1 MSNLHNE
8 SKVFN
13 TLLQKFL
20 SLPKM
25 NSNPTFMEICQMGG
39 DRFEERCSQ
48 ILRFFLT
55 PNACHGLRGL
65 FLSSLL
71 EVVGKEDL
79 SFSLNDTKVITEE
92 ATEDRKFIDITVVAD
107 DFVIAIENKIGASL
121 YNPLKSYVGHI
132 KRTYSTRSNHIFVLL
147 SARPITDSAEIGKI
161 KRYDYFYVNYR
172 TLFDTIK
179 KNLGTYALNADQSYL
194 VFLFDF
200 IRTIEN
206 RYSTNNMELK
216 RFFYENRRQIN
227 CLKAEYQKFEDQIQQ
242 LRKERI
248 GELLTLI
255 KARTG
260 ADWWAWQGWD
270 LGVEFNKDTNR
281 LGIESSF
288 KQGSFENP
296 LGVFGIYITV
306 WNRKHYEPYREAL
319 SESFP
324 GCELDEHP
332 ENAPSRIYLHIPV
345 IKENDTDKILDKLT
359 EVYNIVKAITEKN
372 KIGVQLHKSVA

>member
-1 MSNLHNE
+1 MSNSHNE

-227 CLKAEYQKFEDQIQQ
+227 WLKAEYQKFEDQIQQ

-359 EVYNIVKAITEKN
+359 EVYNIVKAITEKI
-372 KIGVQLHKSVA
+372 K

>member
-1 MSNLHNE
+1 M
-8 SKVFN
+8 
-13 TLLQKFL
+13 
-20 SLPKM
+20 
-25 NSNPTFMEICQMGG
+25 
-39 DRFEERCSQ
+39 
-48 ILRFFLT
+48 
-55 PNACHGLRGL
+55 
-65 FLSSLL
+65 
-71 EVVGKEDL
+71 
-79 SFSLNDTKVITEE
+79 
-92 ATEDRKFIDITVVAD
+92 
-107 DFVIAIENKIGASL
+107 
-121 YNPLKSYVGHI
+121 KSYVGHI
-132 KRTYSTRSNHIFVLL
+132 KKTYSTRSNHIFVLL

-161 KRYDYFYVNYR
+161 KRYDYYYVNYR

-227 CLKAEYQKFEDQIQQ
+227 WLKAEYQKFENQIQQ

-270 LGVEFNKDTNR
+270 LVVEFNKDTNR
-281 LGIESSF
+281 LGIEASF

-332 ENAPSRIYLHIPV
+332 ENAPTRIYLHIPV

-359 EVYNIVKAITEKN
+359 EVYNIVKAITEKI
-372 KIGVQLHKSVA
+372 K

>member
-8 SKVFN
+8 SEVFN

-71 EVVGKEDL
+71 EVVGKKDL

-132 KRTYSTRSNHIFVLL
+132 KKTYSTRSNHIFVLL

-161 KRYDYFYVNYR
+161 KRYDYYYVNYR

-227 CLKAEYQKFEDQIQQ
+227 WLKAEYQKFENQIQQ

-281 LGIESSF
+281 LGIEASF

-332 ENAPSRIYLHIPV
+332 ENAPTRIYLHIPV

-359 EVYNIVKAITEKN
+359 EVYNIVKAITEKI
-372 KIGVQLHKSVA
+372 K

>member
-1 MSNLHNE
+1 MSNSHNE

-161 KRYDYFYVNYR
+161 KRYDYYYVNYR

-179 KNLGTYALNADQSYL
+179 KNLGTYALNAAQSYL

-227 CLKAEYQKFEDQIQQ
+227 WLKAEYQKFEDQIQQ

-359 EVYNIVKAITEKN
+359 EVYNIIKAITEK
-372 KIGVQLHKSVA
+372 I

>member
-8 SKVFN
+8 SEVFN

-20 SLPKM
+20 SLPKT
-25 NSNPTFMEICQMGG
+25 NSNPTFMEICRMGG

-132 KRTYSTRSNHIFVLL
+132 KKTYSTRSNHIFVLF

-161 KRYDYFYVNYR
+161 KRYDYYYVNYR

-179 KNLGTYALNADQSYL
+179 KNLGTYALNAD
-194 VFLFDF
+194 
-200 IRTIEN
+200 
-206 RYSTNNMELK
+206 
-216 RFFYENRRQIN
+216 
-227 CLKAEYQKFEDQIQQ
+227 
-242 LRKERI
+242 
-248 GELLTLI
+248 
-255 KARTG
+255 
-260 ADWWAWQGWD
+260 
-270 LGVEFNKDTNR
+270 
-281 LGIESSF
+281 
-288 KQGSFENP
+288 
-296 LGVFGIYITV
+296 
-306 WNRKHYEPYREAL
+306 
-319 SESFP
+319 
-324 GCELDEHP
+324 
-332 ENAPSRIYLHIPV
+332 
-345 IKENDTDKILDKLT
+345 
-359 EVYNIVKAITEKN
+359 
-372 KIGVQLHKSVA
+372 

>member
-8 SKVFN
+8 SEVFN

-132 KRTYSTRSNHIFVLL
+132 KKTYSTRSNHIFVLL

-161 KRYDYFYVNYR
+161 KRYDYYYVNYR

-216 RFFYENRRQIN
+216 RFFYQNRHPLN
-227 CLKAEYQKFEDQIQQ
+227 CLKAEYQKIENQIQP

-248 GELLTLI
+248 GELLILI

-281 LGIESSF
+281 LGIEASF

-332 ENAPSRIYLHIPV
+332 ENAPTRIYLHIPV

-359 EVYNIVKAITEKN
+359 EVYNIVKAITEKI
-372 KIGVQLHKSVA
+372 K

>member
-1 MSNLHNE
+1 M
-8 SKVFN
+8 
-13 TLLQKFL
+13 
-20 SLPKM
+20 
-25 NSNPTFMEICQMGG
+25 
-39 DRFEERCSQ
+39 
-48 ILRFFLT
+48 
-55 PNACHGLRGL
+55 
-65 FLSSLL
+65 
-71 EVVGKEDL
+71 
-79 SFSLNDTKVITEE
+79 
-92 ATEDRKFIDITVVAD
+92 
-107 DFVIAIENKIGASL
+107 
-121 YNPLKSYVGHI
+121 
-132 KRTYSTRSNHIFVLL
+132 LL

-161 KRYDYFYVNYR
+161 KRHDYYYVNYR
-172 TLFDTIK
+172 TLFGTIK
-179 KNLGTYALNADQSYL
+179 KNLGTYAINADQSYL

-227 CLKAEYQKFEDQIQQ
+227 WLKAEYQKFENQIQQ

-281 LGIESSF
+281 LGIEASF

-332 ENAPSRIYLHIPV
+332 ENAPTRIYLHIPV

-359 EVYNIVKAITEKN
+359 EVYNIVKAITEKI
-372 KIGVQLHKSVA
+372 K

>member
-1 MSNLHNE
+1 MSNSHNE
-8 SKVFN
+8 YEVFN
-13 TLLQKFL
+13 ALLEKFL
-20 SLPKM
+20 SLPKT

-55 PNACHGLRGL
+55 PNAAHGLRGL

-71 EVVGKEDL
+71 EVVAREDL
-79 SFSLNDTKVITEE
+79 SFSLNGTKVITEE

-121 YNPLKSYVGHI
+121 YNPLDSYVSHI
-132 KRTYSTRSNHIFVLL
+132 KKTYRMQHDHIFVVL
-147 SARPITDSAEIGKI
+147 SARPITDTAEIGKI
-161 KRYDYFYVNYR
+161 KRYGYHYVNYR
-172 TLFDTIK
+172 TLFDTVK
-179 KNLGTYALNADQSYL
+179 KNLGTYALDADQAYL
-194 VFLFDF
+194 TFLFDF

-227 CLKAEYQKFEDQIQQ
+227 WLKAEYERFENQILQ

-260 ADWWAWQGWD
+260 ADWWVWQGWD
-270 LGVEFNKDTNR
+270 LAVDFNKDSNR
-281 LGIESSF
+281 LGIEASF
-288 KQGSFENP
+288 KQGSFDNP
-296 LGVFGIYITV
+296 LGVFGIYVTV

-319 SESFP
+319 STAFP

-345 IKENDTDKILDKLT
+345 IEDNDTDKILDKLT
-359 EVYNIVKAITEKN
+359 EVYNIVKAITD
-372 KIGVQLHKSVA
+372 KIK